1 MNNVDHAGE
10 TRNTR
15 KPSIAPAKSETV
27 AILPSKSELSR
38 GGSVI
43 QRRRPLWS
51 ASLCNAV
58 AGLAGI
64 GQEVR
69 HVG

>member
-1 MNNVDHAGE
+1 MSYVSQAGKA
-10 TRNTR
+10 RNSR
-15 KPSIAPAKSETV
+15 KPSSRKSETISV
-27 AILPSKSELSR
+27 LSGEPRLSR
-38 GGSVI
+38 GGALI
-43 QRRRPLWS
+43 QRRRPNWS